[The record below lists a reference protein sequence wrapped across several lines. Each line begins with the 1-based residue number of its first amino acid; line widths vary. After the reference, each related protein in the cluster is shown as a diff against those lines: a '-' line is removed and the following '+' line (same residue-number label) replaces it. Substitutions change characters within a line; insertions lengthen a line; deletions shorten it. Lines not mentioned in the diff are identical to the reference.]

1 MPRHDIYH
9 DVVKNALVK
18 DGWRI
23 THDPLILPY
32 GGRNLYVDIGA
43 EAPIGAEKGRRQIAV
58 EVKSFLGGSEIM
70 ELERALGQYML
81 YRFLLA
87 RQEPER
93 MLFLAFPRSA
103 YASILS
109 EPAEGQDFIATQDLK
124 LMVFDPD
131 REIII
136 QWIE

>member
-23 THDPLILPY
+23 THDPLILSY

-43 EAPIGAEKGRRQIAV
+43 EAPIGAEKGGRQIAV
-58 EVKSFLGGSEIM
+58 EVKSFLGGSEIT

-87 RQEPER
+87 RQEPGR
-93 MLFLAFPRSA
+93 VLFLAFPRSA
-103 YASILS
+103 YTSILND
-109 EPAEGQDFIATQDLK
+109 PAEGRDFTATQDLK
-124 LMVFDPD
+124 LVVFDPD
-131 REIII
+131 REVIV

>member
-9 DVVKNALVK
+9 EVVKNVLVK

-43 EAPIGAEKGRRQIAV
+43 EAPIGAEKDGYQIAV
-58 EVKSFLGGSEIM
+58 EVKSFLGGSEIV

-93 MLFLAFPRSA
+93 VLFLPFPRTA
-103 YASILS
+103 YDSILS
-109 EPAEGQDFIATQDLK
+109 EPAEGRDFIIAQDLK
-124 LMVFDPD
+124 LIVFDPD